1 MLWLH
6 SLTVLL
12 LRFSCNVYYCK
23 NPVDQWHC
31 SNMDESLADEEVTEV
46 AYVRDEDAEE
56 IIDISS
62 NDVDDE
68 NGTGYDNED
77 TG

>member
-1 MLWLH
+1 
-6 SLTVLL
+6 
-12 LRFSCNVYYCK
+12 
-23 NPVDQWHC
+23 
-31 SNMDESLADEEVTEV
+31 MDESLADEEVTEV

-77 TG
+77 TGW